1 MISESI
7 ARIRSQVKVLHA
19 GRLCPTQA
27 AVDLS
32 SAALPRDPRTKAKW
46 QEIKAESTGQCR
58 FDFLQS
64 IDVKL
69 SQKPGIYNTFQRAMV
84 LQACLDVA
92 FCPVK
97 DNILVAILPG
107 RELDMEDT
115 GDVLQ
120 TQAVYFK
127 KLNNTPHQYRW
138 VGLAVSDN
146 CSNPLPKQR
155 TG

>member
-1 MISESI
+1 MTFEGLGVISESI

-64 IDVKL
+64 IDVKF
-69 SQKPGIYNTFQRAMV
+69 SQKPGIYNTFQREPW
-84 LQACLDVA
+84 
-92 FCPVK
+92 F
-97 DNILVAILPG
+97 
-107 RELDMEDT
+107 
-115 GDVLQ
+115 
-120 TQAVYFK
+120 FK
-127 KLNNTPHQYRW
+127 
-138 VGLAVSDN
+138 LALMWRSA
-146 CSNPLPKQR
+146 Q
-155 TG
+155 

>member
-1 MISESI
+1 
-7 ARIRSQVKVLHA
+7 
-19 GRLCPTQA
+19 
-27 AVDLS
+27 
-32 SAALPRDPRTKAKW
+32 
-46 QEIKAESTGQCR
+46 
-58 FDFLQS
+58 
-64 IDVKL
+64 
-69 SQKPGIYNTFQRAMV
+69 MV

-120 TQAVYFK
+120 AQAVYFK